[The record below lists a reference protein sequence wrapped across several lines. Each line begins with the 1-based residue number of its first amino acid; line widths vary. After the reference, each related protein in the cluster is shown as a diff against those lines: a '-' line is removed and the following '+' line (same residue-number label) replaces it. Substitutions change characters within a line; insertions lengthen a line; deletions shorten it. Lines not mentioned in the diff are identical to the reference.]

1 MLGDE
6 KTRQFQLNVQALS
19 SWLQNCHDHR
29 GPHDFP
35 GQIQI
40 LSQLLQEI
48 SGLVTSGVSGRYS
61 RAVKT
66 FELWVDQAELI
77 RHDREYS
84 EDGISFIDP
93 LDQAW
98 KEEIHALRA
107 KLELSQRQLQSLDIL
122 GFGEVER
129 LEHSALTR
137 VSQSLAESIQLMI
150 QEINAMSTLEA
161 ELVRSEREAV
171 SQLVMKLPS
180 TQDVSVL
187 CDGIWN
193 KV

>member
-1 MLGDE
+1 M
-6 KTRQFQLNVQALS
+6 RQSQLNAQALS
-19 SWLQNCHDHR
+19 SWLQNSHDRR

-48 SGLVTSGVSGRYS
+48 SDLVTSGVSGRYS
-61 RAVKT
+61 RAVET
-66 FELWVDQAELI
+66 FELWFEQAEMI

-98 KEEIHALRA
+98 KEEMHALRA
-107 KLELSQRQLQSLDIL
+107 KLELCQRQLQSLDIL

-137 VSQSLAESIQLMI
+137 VSQSLVESVQLMI
-150 QEINAMSTLEA
+150 QEIHAMSTLEA

-180 TQDVSVL
+180 TRDVSVQRV
-187 CDGIWN
+187 GIWN
-193 KV
+193 TV